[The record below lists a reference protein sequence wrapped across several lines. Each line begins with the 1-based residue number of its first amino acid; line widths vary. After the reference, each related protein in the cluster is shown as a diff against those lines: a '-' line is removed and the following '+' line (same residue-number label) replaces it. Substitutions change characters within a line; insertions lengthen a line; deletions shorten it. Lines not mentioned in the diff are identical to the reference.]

1 MPMKWNKQNK
11 EVFYPNQHEFLGIAK
26 NDIDYLAKLAQQN
39 SRNRAR
45 YCTHSSVDDAVHEMI
60 IYHEKGTYIR
70 PHKHISKTESFHL
83 VEGEAEV
90 LIFDEEGNLTH
101 FKELGEYECGKCFY
115 YRIPESCFHAQIFRQ
130 NTVFHESTK
139 GPFTINETIYP
150 DWAPE
155 EHENG
160 LVKEY
165 MKKINFQKKH
175 LLIENG

>member
-1 MPMKWNKQNK
+1 MKWNKQNP
-11 EVFYPNQHEFLGIAK
+11 EVFFPKQQKLLGIAK
-26 NDIDYLAKLAQQN
+26 KDIDNLANLAQQN

-45 YCTHSSVDDAVHEMI
+45 YCAHSSVDDAIHEMI
-60 IYHEKGTYIR
+60 IYHKKGTYVR
-70 PHKHISKTESFHL
+70 PHKHLSKTESFHL
-83 VEGEAEV
+83 VKGEADV

-101 FKELGEYECGKCFY
+101 FRELGEYGSGKCFY

-139 GPFTINETIYP
+139 GPFTINETIFP

-155 EHENG
+155 EHENE

-165 MKKINFQKKH
+165 MKKINYQKKK